1 MMNVLRIF
9 AHAPRPR
16 VLARPGRSV
25 PQTIIE
31 ETTEVVEQMTTQ
43 IVAAPP
49 ANEEAVVEPVDP
61 EATSAIQPMSC
72 EQTILDVL
80 VTPPRYGET
89 IEAAYRRKERELTEL
104 FATLGRGEASVL
116 LKRLSD
122 PRTEDVLATRFSRLV
137 VDRRTRLLALLAD
150 APRRE
155 ARRR

>member
-9 AHAPRPR
+9 AHSSRPR
-16 VLARPGRSV
+16 VLLRPGRSL
-25 PQTIIE
+25 PETIAE
-31 ETTEVVEQMTTQ
+31 ELTQVTVEEPTAP
-43 IVAAPP
+43 IVTAS
-49 ANEEAVVEPVDP
+49 EEAVVEHVDP
-61 EATSAIQPMSC
+61 EATYAIQPMSC

-80 VTPPRYGET
+80 VTPPHYGET

-104 FATLGRGEASVL
+104 FATLSRGEATVL

-122 PRTEDVLATRFSRLV
+122 PRTEDAVAMRFSRLV
-137 VDRRTRLLALLAD
+137 IDRRTRLLTLLAD

>member
-1 MMNVLRIF
+1 MNALRIF

-16 VLARPGRSV
+16 SLVRPGRAQPLAIV
-25 PQTIIE
+25 E
-31 ETTEVVEQMTTQ
+31 ETTTA
-43 IVAAPP
+43 IVAPTIAPP
-49 ANEEAVVEPVDP
+49 IEEETTKEDIVEHIDP
-61 EATSAIQPMSC
+61 EVTYAIEKMSC
-72 EQTILDVL
+72 EHTIIDVL

-104 FATLGRGEASVL
+104 FANLGRGEAAVL

-122 PRTEDVLATRFSRLV
+122 PRTYDALATRFARLV

>member
-16 VLARPGRSV
+16 VLARPGRPV
-25 PQTIIE
+25 PQTIVD
-31 ETTEVVEQMTTQ
+31 ETTEVITT
-43 IVAAPP
+43 IAAAPP
-49 ANEEAVVEPVDP
+49 ANEDVVVEPVDP

-80 VTPPRYGET
+80 ITPPRYGET

-104 FATLGRGEASVL
+104 FATLTRNDANVL

-122 PRTEDVLATRFSRLV
+122 PRTDDVLATRFARLV

>member
-1 MMNVLRIF
+1 MNALRIF

-16 VLARPGRSV
+16 SLVRPGRPLPV
-25 PQTIIE
+25 LVTE
-31 ETTEVVEQMTTQ
+31 ETTTKIAPVIATPIEEEQTKEDV
-43 IVAAPP
+43 I
-49 ANEEAVVEPVDP
+49 EHVEPEV
-61 EATSAIQPMSC
+61 TYAIEKMSC
-72 EQTILDVL
+72 EQTIIDVL
-80 VTPPRYGET
+80 VTPPHYGET

-104 FATLGRGEASVL
+104 FATLSRSEAAVL

-122 PRTEDVLATRFSRLV
+122 PRTEDALATRFARLV

>member
-16 VLARPGRSV
+16 VLARPGRPV
-25 PQTIIE
+25 PQTIVD
-31 ETTEVVEQMTTQ
+31 ETTEV
-43 IVAAPP
+43 IVTPPP
-49 ANEEAVVEPVDP
+49 ANEEVVVEHVDP

-80 VTPPRYGET
+80 ITPPHYGET

-104 FATLGRGEASVL
+104 FATLTRTEASVL

-122 PRTEDVLATRFSRLV
+122 PRTDDVLATRFSRLV
-137 VDRRTRLLALLAD
+137 VDRRTRLIALLAD